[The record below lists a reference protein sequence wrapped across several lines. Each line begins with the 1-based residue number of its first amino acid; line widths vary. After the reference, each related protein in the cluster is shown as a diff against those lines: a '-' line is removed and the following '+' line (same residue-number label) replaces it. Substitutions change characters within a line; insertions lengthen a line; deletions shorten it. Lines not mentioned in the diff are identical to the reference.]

1 MNRSI
6 TITDGRPFIRTTNG
20 VDTRSAPVYLKEL
33 KDYQPSEGGFVTE
46 LAQDVQSVI
55 SEHPSLWDQGV
66 WRVTMSQISQEND
79 PDLYAELQAMRST
92 PLDPDRNACG
102 TTMCMAGWAAELS
115 GVDWMV
121 DADRLGKVYNNEE
134 YALVTEEQWNATEP
148 CDSGAPSRLGQYD
161 TVLNGPLKK
170 RGFTDEHLV
179 VRVGDYACA
188 ALGLIHGDWL
198 ELFNGSNDLQDLR
211 LIVQAYAEFGVV
223 PNLEAM
229 EHVDS
234 HDFRQARKSGQDPM
248 VTLRYHLTDCRRALA
263 NA

>member
-1 MNRSI
+1 MHRSI
-6 TITDGRPFIRTTNG
+6 ITTDGRPFLRTTNG
-20 VDTRSAPVYLKEL
+20 VDTRTAPVYLKEL

-46 LAQDVQSVI
+46 LANDVLNVI
-55 SEHPSLWDQGV
+55 SEHPNLWDQGV
-66 WRVTMSQISQEND
+66 WRSTINLID
-79 PDLYAELQAMRST
+79 PDDDLYAELQEMRST
-92 PLDPDRNACG
+92 PLDPDRHACG
-102 TTMCMAGWAAELS
+102 TIGCLAGWAAEFA
-115 GVDWMV
+115 GADWMV
-121 DADRLGKVYNNEE
+121 DADQLGKVYANEE
-134 YALVTEEQWNATEP
+134 YALVTQQQWDATFP
-148 CDSGAPSRLGQYD
+148 CDAGVPTHLGRYD
-161 TVLNGPLKK
+161 TSLSKPLKK
-170 RGFTDEHLV
+170 RGFTDDHLV

-198 ELFNGSNDLQDLR
+198 ELFNGSNDLDDLR

-234 HDFRQARKSGQDPM
+234 HDFRQAKKSGQDPM